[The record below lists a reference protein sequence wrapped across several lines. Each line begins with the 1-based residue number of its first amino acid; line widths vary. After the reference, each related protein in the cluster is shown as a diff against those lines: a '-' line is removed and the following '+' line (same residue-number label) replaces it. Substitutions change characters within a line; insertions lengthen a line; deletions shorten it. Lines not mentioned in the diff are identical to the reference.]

1 MLEMNV
7 IQKVNHTEGEILSN
21 IFTREKKEKGQYRL
35 IVNLKTLNS
44 IIPNKKF
51 KMETLKNVKYLLQPG
66 YLIIKIDLK
75 HAYYPINIATES
87 RNFLTFIWNG
97 TLYEY
102 TSLVF
107 GLGPAPRIFT
117 KLLRMPI
124 TILRKINIR
133 IVIYIDDM
141 LIMADSQHKIEQTRD
156 TTLFLLQNIGFV
168 INWEKSMLKPAKTI
182 EFLGVQ
188 IDSVKMTLSIPEP
201 KLNKLILVCQTAI
214 QNPTYL

>member
-1 MLEMNV
+1 M

-44 IIPNKKF
+44 IIPNEKF

-141 LIMADSQHKIEQTRD
+141 LIMADSQHKIEQARD

>member
-1 MLEMNV
+1 M

-141 LIMADSQHKIEQTRD
+141 LIMADSQHKIEQARD